1 MGEQPRPS
9 GRAIKAVVFDAYG
22 TLLDVHSA
30 VARHAAR
37 LGPEAAAFSAE
48 WRVKQLE
55 YSWVRSLTGWGSP
68 LGHHQDFWTCTT
80 DALRF
85 VCARFG
91 VRDAALMQDL
101 LDAYRRLDAYPEVP
115 AMLRALREQGT
126 STAILS
132 NGSPMMLVEATQ
144 AAGISTLL
152 DALLSVEAVGVF
164 KPDPRVYALAEQRL
178 GLPANRMAFVSANPW
193 DTQAALAAGFRAI
206 RVNRTNAPDE
216 YGLEAAGVPSL
227 TNLSAL
233 PRLSVLLSLLS

>member
-1 MGEQPRPS
+1 MVDRP
-9 GRAIKAVVFDAYG
+9 IEAVIFDAYG

-30 VARHAAR
+30 VARHAPR
-37 LGPEAAAFSAE
+37 IGPEAAAISAE

-55 YSWVRSLTGWGSP
+55 YSWVRSLTGP
-68 LGHHQDFWTCTT
+68 GHHQDFWTCTT
-80 DALRF
+80 DALSF
-85 VCARFG
+85 VFARFG
-91 VRDAALMQDL
+91 LRDAALMQDL
-101 LDAYRRLDAYPEVP
+101 LDAYRRLDAYAEVP
-115 AMLRALREQGT
+115 AMLQALRARGMR
-126 STAILS
+126 TAILS

-152 DALLSVEAVGVF
+152 DALLSVEAVGIF

-178 GLPANRMAFVSANPW
+178 GLPAGRMAFVSANPW

-227 TNLSAL
+227 PHLAAL
-233 PRLSVLLSLLS
+233 PGLIS